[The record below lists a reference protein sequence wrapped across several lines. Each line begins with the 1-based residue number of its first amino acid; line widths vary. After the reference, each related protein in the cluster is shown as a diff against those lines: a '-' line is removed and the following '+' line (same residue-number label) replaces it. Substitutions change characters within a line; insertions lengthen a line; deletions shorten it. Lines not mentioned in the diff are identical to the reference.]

1 MKRFEVKAICTM
13 VFPNIQAESE
23 EDAIYFVANTL
34 PNEVNNKEGI
44 MFAIHVDD
52 VQAEHYDLMDTSN
65 GHDKDLIM
73 QINYA
78 WDSAEERFYEIVHL
92 LVQRDMDEWEEKVCN
107 IPTNKLN
114 RREMCYQYCYNVAD
128 DVDLQ
133 TILNYCRV

>member
-23 EDAIYFVANTL
+23 EDAIDFVTNTL

-52 VQAEHYDLMDTSN
+52 VMVRQKSIMDTSN
-65 GHDKDLIM
+65 GHDPKLVER
-73 QINYA
+73 INRAYEEENESFINIVKLLSNR
-78 WDSAEERFYEIVHL
+78 DSMVIVGHINRLPSSLRSEELCHEYC
-92 LVQRDMDEWEEKVCN
+92 QN
-107 IPTNKLN
+107 I
-114 RREMCYQYCYNVAD
+114 AD

-133 TILNYCRV
+133 AILNYCRV